1 MNAQLSAV
9 VLGVV
14 EGLTEFL
21 PVSSTGHL
29 IVAEQLIGYKDAG
42 ETFTVVI
49 QLGAILAVV
58 FFYWRL
64 LLSRLAELFTG
75 KPLARRFWGRIVVA
89 CLPSAV
95 LGLVFERTVK
105 AHLFTPTVVA
115 VSLIVGGVLLYLV
128 EARRAGQRQAEIGLV
143 PDLDSVTLRQALWV
157 GAAQALAVVFP
168 GTSRS
173 GASIVGGLLSGMN
186 RVTATAFSF
195 FLGIPLLGAAGLYS
209 LYKARHALSQIEGGT
224 GAIALGT
231 VVSFVVALL
240 SVGWLLRYVST
251 NDFRGFAVYRVVFGL
266 FVLLLV
272 ARGVL

>member
-115 VSLIVGGVLLYLV
+115 VSLIVGGVLVLYVMDSPPSMQPLV
-128 EARRAGQRQAEIGLV
+128 V
-143 PDLDSVTLRQALWV
+143 SKVNT
-157 GAAQALAVVFP
+157 AAQIVLAALALAVP
-168 GTSRS
+168 GFAIRADPVLDFAVVVVAATTLIS
-173 GASIVGGLLSGMN
+173 GAAYV
-186 RVTATAFSF
+186 R
-195 FLGIPLLGAAGLYS
+195 
-209 LYKARHALSQIEGGT
+209 RWALEPGGT
-224 GAIALGT
+224 
-231 VVSFVVALL
+231 
-240 SVGWLLRYVST
+240 
-251 NDFRGFAVYRVVFGL
+251 
-266 FVLLLV
+266 
-272 ARGVL
+272 